1 MLLHHNGHLDD
12 VLFVPS
18 LSWNLISMN
27 QITHLDVGKIEE
39 FSPHQVVI
47 KDLKD
52 PKHVLATRILM
63 MLPCYTSL
71 KILGHHIFH

>member
-1 MLLHHNGHLDD
+1 
-12 VLFVPS
+12 
-18 LSWNLISMN
+18 MN

-39 FSPHQVVI
+39 FSPHQVAI